1 MKKKHV
7 FYLYLSA
14 WVVLFLLSLDT
25 DKLSEAISGGEL
37 KHTLEIITGAL
48 DVGSAVAL
56 AILAT
61 FAYRNA
67 RRDDEWITVTAR
79 YPNGHEVH
87 IHDAFQRE
95 ECSRNEIAGVFGMI
109 NGPDRYKVRYLRSER
124 FLADIKRIKTSSEV
138 NLVIPITIEDQ
149 FNEPEL
155 VSSDELPE
163 SLTDQSTQQESSHP
177 LVFWNVSNHMIEPS
191 WSETQREAALAL
203 APGAELIDC
212 PFPNVNPEWTRA
224 EVYRES
230 RRVIDAWFS
239 ERGRRRI
246 VAAMVAGEPLMCQ
259 ALVEGLEARG
269 VRCYSATTRREVVM
283 EGDEK
288 RSRFTFVKF
297 RPFREG

>member
-61 FAYRNA
+61 FAYRSA

-79 YPNGHEVH
+79 YPSGHEVH

-95 ECSRNEIAGVFGMI
+95 ECSRSEIAGVFGMI
-109 NGPDRYKVRYLRSER
+109 NGPGRYKVRYLGSER

-138 NLVIPITIEDQ
+138 NLVIPITIEDE
-149 FNEPEL
+149 FNEPAL
-155 VSSDELPE
+155 VSSDDLPE
-163 SLTDQSTQQESSHP
+163 GSTDHHSLA
-177 LVFWNVSNHMIEPS
+177 FWNVSNHMIEPS
-191 WSETQREAALAL
+191 WSETQREAALAI
-203 APGAELIDC
+203 APDAELIDR
-212 PFPNVNPEWTRA
+212 PFPSVDPEWTRA

-269 VRCYSATTRREVVM
+269 VRCYSATTRREAVM